1 MQQLEESRK
10 DGATARTLIAKCYQN
25 MGLTKSQSAN
35 HKQAMALCDRSLPIV
50 EALIAEQESLPE
62 ETASATTKH
71 GHSKI
76 LFKYWLKRAILL
88 KRSSSFRESYDTLLD
103 LEARIR

>member
-1 MQQLEESRK
+1 MELS
-10 DGATARTLIAKCYQN
+10 
-25 MGLTKSQSAN
+25 
-35 HKQAMALCDRSLPIV
+35 DRSLPII
-50 EALIAEQESLPE
+50 EALIAELVSLPE
-62 ETASATTKH
+62 ETASATSSKQ